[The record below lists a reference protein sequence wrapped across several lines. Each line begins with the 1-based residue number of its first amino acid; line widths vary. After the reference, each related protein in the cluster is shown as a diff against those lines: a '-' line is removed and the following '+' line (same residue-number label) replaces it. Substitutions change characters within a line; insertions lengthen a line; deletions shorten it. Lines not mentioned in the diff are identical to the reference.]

1 MNKTKTKT
9 NPKLEKSIHE
19 KLELSLDESII
30 KMRLVLTDSEIVTEL
45 IPHLTTEEINYLKTK
60 L

>member
-9 NPKLEKSIHE
+9 NPKLEKSIQD
-19 KLELSLDESII
+19 KLEFSVQETII
-30 KMRLVLTDSEIVTEL
+30 KMRLVLNDEEIITEL
-45 IPHLTTEEINYLKTK
+45 TPHLTTQEINYFKTQ